1 MAEAMDDNKVAAR
14 RQRQRGGCNNQ
25 MKMTFN
31 GGSGQGHWMAAM
43 MENKVV
49 AECSTAAGIED
60 SKTTAQ
66 QDLEAATEQ
75 EQEADAMLEDKSFK
89 DQ

>member
-1 MAEAMDDNKVAAR
+1 MGGGRLTAATMENSKAAERSTAVAMD
-14 RQRQRGGCNNQ
+14 
-25 MKMTFN
+25 N
-31 GGSGQGHWMAAM
+31 GKAT
-43 MENKVV
+43 V
-49 AECSTAAGIED
+49 
-60 SKTTAQ
+60 Q